1 MNYTFYIKKC
11 ISKIWHLKAI
21 QFFIPARIYCS
32 VEYRRRLKRRLN
44 IRNPRYFNEKIQ
56 WLKLYDHNPIYSR
69 LVDKYEVRQYVKDI
83 MGEKYLIPLIGVYNR
98 IEEIPFDKLPE
109 KYVLKCTHDSGT
121 VIIQNETCC
130 LTEKEIKQKLKK
142 ALQRNYYYE
151 HREWP
156 YKYVKP
162 RIICEKYMVDESG
175 YELKDYKIHCF
186 NGKPKLIQVD
196 FGRFTNNHRRNL
208 YDTEWNFINASILY
222 PNDPSIAI
230 KKPDKLNEMLKVAS
244 ILANSFPYVRVD
256 LYVVNDRIYFGELT
270 FHHGAGYEKFI
281 PEELELQMGDWID
294 LEACYKEGF

>member
-121 VIIQNETCC
+121 VIMD
-130 LTEKEIKQKLKK
+130 
-142 ALQRNYYYE
+142 
-151 HREWP
+151 
-156 YKYVKP
+156 P
-162 RIICEKYMVDESG
+162 RV
-175 YELKDYKIHCF
+175 
-186 NGKPKLIQVD
+186 
-196 FGRFTNNHRRNL
+196 
-208 YDTEWNFINASILY
+208 
-222 PNDPSIAI
+222 
-230 KKPDKLNEMLKVAS
+230 
-244 ILANSFPYVRVD
+244 
-256 LYVVNDRIYFGELT
+256 
-270 FHHGAGYEKFI
+270 
-281 PEELELQMGDWID
+281 
-294 LEACYKEGF
+294 